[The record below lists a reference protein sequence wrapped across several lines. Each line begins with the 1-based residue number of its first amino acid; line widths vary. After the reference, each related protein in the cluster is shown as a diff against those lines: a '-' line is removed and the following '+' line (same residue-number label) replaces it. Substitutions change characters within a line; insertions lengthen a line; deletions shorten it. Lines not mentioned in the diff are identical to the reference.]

1 MADSNPK
8 SQFSEPSDKGER
20 AIRRLLREI
29 GQETANVQTL
39 FDLFDN
45 SQNPR
50 HRQQANLARA
60 NLEKTTNA
68 LRIATDVPELL
79 QPRIAASLAS
89 ADAILA
95 NFVPIEEPVAPPTPS
110 ISRLVILEDEVNA
123 APGLIDPP
131 LRQPDALDAEGVTL
145 PRDPG
150 LDQGPRAPL
159 ASPLL
164 PATPALRSVIG
175 GSQAQPESR
184 GDTAHV
190 SPNSANRERD
200 RASSSLSVSS
210 SHQDAAIA
218 VGAAR
223 QERLSQRQELRQR
236 IERHRSQMEQL
247 QLDLA
252 NAESLERAR
261 QADEQAEADHEVTV
275 TLGEEAASAC
285 ARTQPLARTQLRT
298 QASAFAPVRSQSQ
311 APPRTQLQA
320 QAPPGHMTNGLDFP
334 RICQPITAPTFCHPT
349 PVYGQAPMPL
359 PYNHVATR
367 HPQPVTHVTTTAN
380 PPNPPPIPVP
390 PQPSPA
396 ISVGDNQDLL
406 QGDVQRSLLTVNLQ
420 ANARNLMVQGRP
432 PAQKRFA
439 GGSADDLETFLNQF
453 EKNSERL
460 GVTDDMR
467 FSELKFWTTGAAALV
482 VSQYENLRD
491 STEALSKVKEHLRE
505 EFGSKLITARQMLD
519 NLLVGDKFK
528 ESETENIQVFLLK
541 LSQIH
546 QRAIETFREG
556 TFNTRETYDLIIAK
570 KLPFYSKKWATRL
583 TDMEAKIAKT
593 KDYSKTLTFTDFLDH
608 CRRQNNITR
617 NDKAIFKTAASVSSP
632 SPSSASGKPHQGKPV
647 KKVAATEVEVA
658 ATTTSRPKNVTKNP
672 QSKGASNNAPRTQH
686 AAPAKSSG
694 AGAKP
699 KPAASQT
706 TPKTGEETCLACSG
720 GKHVLSACREFLK
733 MNDEDRRSFVKK
745 KGICFLC
752 LVPGHMVVS
761 CPSSDIRCGEC
772 NGKHNSVFHREKKQ
786 APEEV

>member
-1 MADSNPK
+1 MATGQENSSAK
-8 SQFSEPSDKGER
+8 SVFTAPTPGER
-20 AIRRLLREI
+20 LTRRLLREVTQSVADI
-29 GQETANVQTL
+29 QTL
-39 FDLFDN
+39 YDILDHSN
-45 SQNPR
+45 SRR
-50 HRQQANLARA
+50 HKVQANACRQ
-60 NLEKTTNA
+60 NLEQAVNHLRTT
-68 LRIATDVPELL
+68 TDVPQVLTA
-79 QPRIAASLAS
+79 RVAAAIAS
-89 ADAILA
+89 ATAALS
-95 NFVPIEEPVAPPTPS
+95 NFLPVDVGEEAPPETPTPS
-110 ISRLVILEDEVNA
+110 VSRLNIIENRPDSAFRPIVTTHSQSGA
-123 APGLIDPP
+123 
-131 LRQPDALDAEGVTL
+131 PDASDMTTV

-150 LDQGPRAPL
+150 TDQAPREPL

-164 PATPALRSVIG
+164 PATPALRSVRG
-175 GSQAQPESR
+175 GAPAQPESR
-184 GDTAHV
+184 GETAHA
-190 SPNSANRERD
+190 SPNSANRESG
-200 RASSSLSVSS
+200 RASSSLSHSS
-210 SHQDAAIA
+210 RHQDAAIA
-218 VGAAR
+218 VGTAR
-223 QERLSQRQELRQR
+223 QERLTRRQELRQM
-236 IERHRSQMEQL
+236 IETHRAQMEQL
-247 QLDLA
+247 QLDLD
-252 NAESLERAR
+252 NAESLDRAR
-261 QADEQAEADHEVTV
+261 RVDEQAEADHEVAV
-275 TLGEEAASAC
+275 TLGEEAADAC
-285 ARTQPLARTQLRT
+285 ARTQPHIRTQPCT
-298 QASAFAPVRSQSQ
+298 QPSAPAPASQSY
-311 APPRTQLQA
+311 PSRTT
-320 QAPPGHMTNGLDFP
+320 TNGLDFP
-334 RICQPITAPTFCHPT
+334 RICQPA
-349 PVYGQAPMPL
+349 PVYGRAPMSV
-359 PYNHVATR
+359 PYSHVATR
-367 HPQPVTHVTTTAN
+367 HPQPVTHMTATASPWVPN
-380 PPNPPPIPVP
+380 PPNPAP

-672 QSKGASNNAPRTQH
+672 QSKGASNNTPRTQH

-786 APEEV
+786 AQEEV